1 MELYILRCSITVF
14 QINPV
19 FRELSML
26 LLLLPWSPCA
36 LLADHGKLAHYI
48 VASLTTLRLS
58 RLLCVA
64 LQHILHSVSAWGMSP
79 SFNVSVTWWKSP
91 TCCCG
96 AVVCLQ
102 SLRLS
107 VMVTVSALFLHVAFI
122 VAPYRLAEVLDNDV
136 YCKEAPLSCA
146 IIVGFIWWNWS
157 SERLCWCVAQW
168 RVKV

>member
-1 MELYILRCSITVF
+1 MWCSRLVPPPHKWRAGEKKEKRKKKKKEKRKRKKKIKGEEEEELKDLIRCMELCVLRYSITVF

-107 VMVTVSALFLHVAFI
+107 VMVTVSALFCMW
-122 VAPYRLAEVLDNDV
+122 R
-136 YCKEAPLSCA
+136 
-146 IIVGFIWWNWS
+146 S
-157 SERLCWCVAQW
+157 S
-168 RVKV
+168 